1 MRALRLVRQGIA
13 QRQERSLKRL
23 LWICGLLTSASAV
36 AAASSWSVY
45 VNDRYGTSA
54 DTPAGWVEQP
64 APDND
69 DGRVFKRRDGRATLI
84 VNGGFVSDDTPAA
97 AIESRAQPEEGERVT
112 LSKKGARSL
121 TVSGF
126 KGDQIFYRHMILTCS
141 DQVWNNVDL
150 TYPAAEKAAFDPIVA
165 HVAASLRGNAPPG
178 MTCP

>member
-1 MRALRLVRQGIA
+1 
-13 QRQERSLKRL
+13 LKRL
-23 LWICGLLTSASAV
+23 FLWFCWLAASASAV
-36 AAASSWSVY
+36 AAASPWSVY

-84 VNGGFVSDDTPAA
+84 VNGGFVSEDTPAA

-112 LSKKGARSL
+112 LSKKSARSV

-141 DQVWNNVDL
+141 DQVWNHVEFI
-150 TYPAAEKAAFDPIVA
+150 YPAAEKAAFDPLVA

-178 MTCP
+178 MNCP